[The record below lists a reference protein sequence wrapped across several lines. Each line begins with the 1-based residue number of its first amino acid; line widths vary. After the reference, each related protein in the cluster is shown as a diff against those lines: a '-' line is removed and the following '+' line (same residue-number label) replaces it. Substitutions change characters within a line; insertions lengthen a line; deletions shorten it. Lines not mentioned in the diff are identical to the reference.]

1 MNQLHQL
8 FTLRYPRRFWLAS
21 FAIAFVSAVV
31 LGPWLEAAPWLV
43 AIPLVV
49 GGLLVALGELLDELC
64 GKPAVGAAEERSA
77 PCRRL

>member
-31 LGPWLEAAPWLV
+31 LGPWLETAPWLV
-43 AIPLVV
+43 AIPLVM
-49 GGLLVALGELLDELC
+49 GGLLVALGELLDELS
-64 GKPAVGAAEERSA
+64 GKPALRAADEQNA
-77 PCRRL
+77 PCRKL

>member
-31 LGPWLEAAPWLV
+31 LGPWLETAPWLV
-43 AIPLVV
+43 AIPLVM
-49 GGLLVALGELLDELC
+49 GGLLVALGELLDELS
-64 GKPAVGAAEERSA
+64 GKPALRSA
-77 PCRRL
+77 DERNASCRKP